1 MWRQTK
7 MRRQGKLWHQKGSV
21 KMWRQASD
29 TNEAAGGN
37 VASTNVAPK
46 CGVKQLM
53 SSGTAVAKQ
62 CYGKCVK
69 GIQWQAQKCMPVPC
83 WSGINLTECKVISL
97 CKVEKVDLGNP
108 QKLEKLEKLSDQMG
122 VKASMWVWTLFR
134 SVADPLFYFQSFWQL
149 NCWRCKCGGAY
160 AMAADFVVFKM
171 CSHNCTNCFKIF
183 INFLK
188 WAEKLYHFFSTFF
201 NFLKCGWTCS
211 NFFHFFTFL
220 ELDEFFCFFN
230 FLKWGHFFLEV
241 FSGPRRNN
249 DQILNKSTLACKENE
264 KCGCLEIFRNRGGT
278 MIKFWKKQLVFS
290 KELGL
295 LSRIFSPQS
304 SNLSWPFDFFL
315 LNSPLTPV
323 PRNLPS
329 PPFFSLELS
338 PKTS

>member
-7 MRRQGKLWHQKGSV
+7 IRRQGKLWHQKGSV

-46 CGVKQLM
+46 YGVKQLM
-53 SSGTAVAKQ
+53 SSGTAAAKQ
-62 CYGKCVK
+62 CYGKCVFKK

-134 SVADPLFYFQSFWQL
+134 SVADPLFYFQGFWQL

-188 WAEKLYHFFSTFF
+188 WAQKLYHFFQLFSTSWNVAELAATFF
-201 NFLKCGWTCS
+201 I
-211 NFFHFFTFL
+211 FFTFL
-220 ELDEFFCFFN
+220 ELDELCSFFN
-230 FLKWGHFFLEV
+230 FLKWGQFFFGKFFGTQEEQRSN
-241 FSGPRRNN
+241 FE
-249 DQILNKSTLACKENE
+249 QINSCR
-264 KCGCLEIFRNRGGT
+264 GCLEIFRNRGGT

-304 SNLSWPFDFFL
+304 SNLSWLFDFFL

-323 PRNLPS
+323 PRNLPP